1 MKAIK
6 VENFCIQWKSVKDSK
21 EKIKVRNLLYTYN
34 INDRINVK
42 VYPNMTKSILI
53 LNFNNINTIQ

>member
-21 EKIKVRNLLYTYN
+21 EKNKSNLLYTYN